1 MNYLIESTPQK
12 SNASYNMQSTTKL
25 LSAHKIPRLH
35 EFYGK
40 YRSPYAKTS

>member
-12 SNASYNMQSTTKL
+12 SNASYN
-25 LSAHKIPRLH
+25 